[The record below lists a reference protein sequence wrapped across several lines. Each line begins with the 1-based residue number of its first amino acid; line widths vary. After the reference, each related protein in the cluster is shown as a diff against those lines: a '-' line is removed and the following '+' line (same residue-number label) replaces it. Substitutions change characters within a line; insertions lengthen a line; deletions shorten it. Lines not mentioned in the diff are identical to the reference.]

1 MELQVGIS
9 VGAHNILPV
18 INNRWPSRYD
28 IRNHAVVAGIV
39 KPMIELWPTPDAA
52 YALKLEYNAAL
63 GSFDEDGDLS
73 TIQPQLILL
82 HSIVTMKAHYQ
93 QADYQLY
100 ASQLSGL
107 LGRIKAVGLQA
118 GGSTRRYF
126 KRTQSFSLAPADSSE
141 IASNVT
147 QQISS
152 IIAAHT
158 IISPAAGADTFMI
171 TADSP

>member
-1 MELQVGIS
+1 
-9 VGAHNILPV
+9 
-18 INNRWPSRYD
+18 
-28 IRNHAVVAGIV
+28 
-39 KPMIELWPTPDAA
+39 MIELWPTPDSA

-63 GSFDEDGDLS
+63 GAFNEDPDLS
-73 TIQPQLILL
+73 TIHPQLILL
-82 HSIVTMKAHYQ
+82 HGIVTMKAHYQ

-126 KRTQSFSLAPADSSE
+126 KHTQSFSLAPSDSSE

-147 QQISS
+147 RQINS
-152 IIAAHT
+152 IIST
-158 IISPAAGADTFMI
+158 STVISPAAGADTFMI